1 MFMPLGRP
9 VGAWIFMKYLKTKV
23 KMNMVASGL
32 SSDHAQPSTE
42 RLYFERSSRSVRLTK
57 SSRELRYS
65 ATVVTTFHDKRGRQ
79 ERSIHRA
86 ASPDGSRWRGWY
98 PVGFPAGD
106 SVTPWRRTS

>member
-23 KMNMVASGL
+23 KMSIVASGF
-32 SSDHAQPSTE
+32 SSDHAHPSTD

-65 ATVVTTFHDKRGRQ
+65 ATVVTTFHDKRGSR
-79 ERSIHRA
+79 RTSIHR
-86 ASPDGSRWRGWY
+86 
-98 PVGFPAGD
+98 VGPFD
-106 SVTPWRRTS
+106 RRHRPTRRHSLAE